1 MGIGDDQLQFV
12 FVQQQPMQAWLARW
26 QVADADVQAAIEQAP
41 FDFQPRQFV
50 DLHDEM
56 RLRPAQA
63 FEQLR
68 HQAGPHGLQHADG
81 QGAQGLALEVAHG
94 LMGPLQAIE

>member
-1 MGIGDDQLQFV
+1 
-12 FVQQQPMQAWLARW
+12 
-26 QVADADVQAAIEQAP
+26 
-41 FDFQPRQFV
+41 
-50 DLHDEM
+50 M

-68 HQAGPHGLQHADG
+68 HQAWPHGLQHADG

-94 LMGPLQAIE
+94 LMGPLQAIEQRQGMVVQRVCGQGRQQALVAALEQAQVEAVLQLADLLREGRLRQ